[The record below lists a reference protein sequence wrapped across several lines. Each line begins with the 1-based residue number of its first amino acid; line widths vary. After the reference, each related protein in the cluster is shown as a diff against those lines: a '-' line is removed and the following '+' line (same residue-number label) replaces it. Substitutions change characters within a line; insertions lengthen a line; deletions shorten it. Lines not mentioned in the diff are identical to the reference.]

1 MMLTLRIPQTTDYSH
16 LAIIF
21 TTVLSQVY
29 SEIFNIPIPPPPPP
43 QKKIYTTINVWI
55 FLQKDL
61 VAHVNRSGNLKT
73 IHERH
78 ANLNVSFI

>member
-29 SEIFNIPIPPPPPP
+29 SEIFNIPIPPP
-43 QKKIYTTINVWI
+43 QKNLNNNYNVWI